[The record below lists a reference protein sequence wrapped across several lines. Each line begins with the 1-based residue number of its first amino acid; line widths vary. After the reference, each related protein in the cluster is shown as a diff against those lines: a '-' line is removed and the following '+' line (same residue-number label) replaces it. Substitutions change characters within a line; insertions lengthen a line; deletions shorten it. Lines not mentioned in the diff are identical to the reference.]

1 MKNSKGELI
10 TDEGT
15 ILEETVKYYKNVLKN
30 KDINDDLEN
39 HKKYREE
46 LAKKRMETAKLN
58 TTPDWDMDDLTEALK
73 SLKNN
78 KSSDAL
84 GYIN

>member
-1 MKNSKGELI
+1 
-10 TDEGT
+10 
-15 ILEETVKYYKNVLKN
+15 
-30 KDINDDLEN
+30 
-39 HKKYREE
+39 
-46 LAKKRMETAKLN
+46 METAKLN